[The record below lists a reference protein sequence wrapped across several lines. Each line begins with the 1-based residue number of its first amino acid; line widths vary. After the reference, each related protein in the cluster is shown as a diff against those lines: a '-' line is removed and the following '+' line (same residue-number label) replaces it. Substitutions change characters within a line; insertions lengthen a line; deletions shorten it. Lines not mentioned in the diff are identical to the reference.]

1 MITSLYRPGDS
12 LLHRCPA
19 LWKLL
24 VLMVSGICLALP
36 FARWWFL
43 AAITTLCIS
52 AFIVGKF
59 GLSELCRQLWSAR
72 WILAFT
78 VIAQVLFQPWERMA
92 ANTIRVL
99 DVVLLASLITL
110 STPVSAL
117 LDGVLSLLK
126 PFSFLGVNTD
136 GIALVISLAL
146 SAIPLVSSNMRAV
159 KEAHIAR
166 GGHGGVMAWAV
177 PLLVISLKQADELA
191 EAMDARGN

>member
-1 MITSLYRPGDS
+1 MTTSLYRPGNS

-19 LWKLL
+19 LWKLAAL
-24 VLMVSGICLALP
+24 LIAGICLALP
-36 FARWWFL
+36 FGRWWFL
-43 AAITTLCIS
+43 AAISMLCL
-52 AFIVGKF
+52 AGFMVGGF
-59 GLSELCRQLWSAR
+59 GFSELIAQIWSAR

-78 VIAQVLFQPWERMA
+78 IIAQVLFQPWLRMA
-92 ANTIRVL
+92 ANTLRVL

-117 LDGVLSLLK
+117 LDGVLTVLSPLRR
-126 PFSFLGVNTD
+126 LGVNTD
-136 GIALVISLAL
+136 GIALVVALAL
-146 SAIPLVSSNMRAV
+146 SAIPLVSANMRAV

-191 EAMDARGN
+191 EAMDARGI